1 MSWVTAVGKGV
12 KSFAAGGG
20 LGLLGGI
27 GQTAANI
34 WQTNRIMDFQKKM
47 SDTAHRRE
55 VADLRA
61 AGLNPVLSA
70 TGGSGAS
77 TPQGMLSPVENIGK
91 DFSASQIAKKR
102 QRNEAFMMKAQIGKM
117 SQDAATAESQ
127 EVLNSAKALRELSET
142 ALTDQQKKK
151 VGSEIDEISAR
162 IKNIGAETSLKG
174 LQRDKLEYEM
184 SRLKRLSEVYD
195 IPVLGN
201 IIAALE
207 KLLNIVVPIPLLK
220 K

>member
-1 MSWVTAVGKGV
+1 MGWLSAIGKGI

-34 WQTNRIMDFQKKM
+34 WQSNRIMDFQKKM
-47 SDTAHRRE
+47 SDTAHQRE

-77 TPQGMLSPVENIGK
+77 TPQGMLSPIENPAK
-91 DFSASQIAKKR
+91 DFSAAQIAKKR
-102 QRNEAFMMKAQIGKM
+102 QKNEALMQRAGIKKM
-117 SQDAATAESQ
+117 SQDSATAESQ
-127 EVLNSAKALRELSET
+127 EILNSAKALRELSET
-142 ALTDQQKKK
+142 KLTDKQRDKIGK
-151 VGSEIDEISAR
+151 EIEEVAAR
-162 IKNIGAETSLKG
+162 IENLHAETRLKG
-174 LQRDKLEYEM
+174 LQRDQLEYQM

-207 KLLNIVVPIPLLK
+207 KLLNVVVPIPLLK

>member
-1 MSWVTAVGKGV
+1 MGWLSAIGKGV

-34 WQTNRIMDFQKKM
+34 WQSNRIMDFQRDM
-47 SDTAHRRE
+47 SNTAHQRE

-70 TGGSGAS
+70 TGGAGAS
-77 TPQGMLSPVENIGK
+77 TPQGMMSPIENPAK
-91 DFSASQIAKKR
+91 DFSASQIARAR
-102 QRNEAFMMKAQIGKM
+102 QRNEAFMQKAEIKKM

-127 EVLNSAKALRELSET
+127 EVLNSARALRELSET
-142 ALTDQQKKK
+142 ALTDKQKAK
-151 VGSEIDEISAR
+151 VGSEINEISAR
-162 IKNIGAETSLKG
+162 IKNLGAEYKLKG

-207 KLLNIVVPIPLLK
+207 KLLNIVVPVPLLK